1 MKTPPIKLLMLFILQ
16 AVTAATTQAQESIL
30 PYTSNAYV
38 ERLVAVA
45 KKNYP
50 EVMARQYQT
59 AIAKNNITK
68 TNVGWLDAF
77 SVSYY
82 YRPTQGAV
90 DIVNPNIFNGYQ
102 LGFSLNLG
110 AILQKPFATKEAKAQ
125 YRVAQLEEKQYNLT
139 LTALV
144 KARYFAYLEQLG
156 NLKLR
161 TRAYTD
167 AEALVKQLRN
177 KFEKNEVTFDDYQR
191 ALIQSTEQNQQIIH
205 AESGV
210 FTTKSSLEELI
221 GEKLEN
227 IK

>member
-1 MKTPPIKLLMLFILQ
+1 MKITQKKLLALIILHT
-16 AVTAATTQAQESIL
+16 VTIVTTQAQESIL
-30 PYTSNAYV
+30 PYSSTEYLN
-38 ERLVAVA
+38 RLVAVA

-50 EVMARQYQT
+50 EVVARGYQT

-110 AILQKPFATKEAKAQ
+110 SILQKPFVTKEAKIQ
-125 YRVAQLEEKQYNLT
+125 YKIAVLEENQYGLT

-144 KARYFAYLEQLG
+144 KTRYFAYLEQLG

-167 AEALVKQLRN
+167 AEALVKLLRN
-177 KFEKNEVTFDDYQR
+177 KFEKNEATFDDYQR

-210 FTTKSSLEELI
+210 FSTKAALEELL

>member
-1 MKTPPIKLLMLFILQ
+1 MKTTSIKLLMLIILIS
-16 AVTAATTQAQESIL
+16 VTGVTTQAQESIL
-30 PYTSNAYV
+30 PRTSNDYV

-50 EVMARQYQT
+50 EVTARQYQT

-125 YRVAQLEEKQYNLT
+125 YKVAQLEERQYNLT
-139 LTALV
+139 ITALV

-167 AEALVKQLRN
+167 AEALVKLLRN

-210 FTTKSSLEELI
+210 FTTKSALEELL

-227 IK
+227 IR

>member
-1 MKTPPIKLLMLFILQ
+1 MKITHKKLLALVVLHT
-16 AVTAATTQAQESIL
+16 VTIVTTQAQESIL
-30 PYTSNAYV
+30 PYSSNEYLN
-38 ERLVAVA
+38 RLVAVA

-50 EVMARQYQT
+50 EVTARGYQT

-110 AILQKPFATKEAKAQ
+110 SILQKPFVTKEAKTQ
-125 YRVAQLEEKQYNLT
+125 YKIAVLEEKQYGLT

-167 AEALVKQLRN
+167 AEALVKLLRN
-177 KFEKNEVTFDDYQR
+177 KFEKNEATFDDYQR

-210 FTTKSSLEELI
+210 FTTKSALEELL

>member
-1 MKTPPIKLLMLFILQ
+1 MKTRKINMLMLIVLF
-16 AVTAATTQAQESIL
+16 TTKTLTTKAQESIL
-30 PYTSNAYV
+30 PRVSYDYL
-38 ERLVAVA
+38 EKLVQVA

-50 EVMARQYQT
+50 EATARSYQT

-68 TNVGWLDAF
+68 TNVSWLDAF
-77 SVSYY
+77 NVSYY

-102 LGFSLNLG
+102 LGISLNLG
-110 AILQKPFATKEAKAQ
+110 TIIQKPFATKEAKVQ
-125 YRVAQLEEKQYNLT
+125 YKIAQLEEKQYGLT
-139 LTALV
+139 ITALV
-144 KARYFAYLEQLG
+144 KERYFAYLEQLG

-161 TRAYTD
+161 TKSYTD

-177 KFEKNEVTFDDYQR
+177 KFEKGEVAFDDYQR
-191 ALIQSTEQNQQIIH
+191 ALIQSTEQNKQIIH

-210 FTTKSSLEELI
+210 FTTKAALEELL

>member
-1 MKTPPIKLLMLFILQ
+1 MKTTSIKLLMPIILIS
-16 AVTAATTQAQESIL
+16 VTSVTTQAQESIL
-30 PYTSNAYV
+30 PRVSNDYV

-125 YRVAQLEEKQYNLT
+125 YKVAQLEEKQYGLT
-139 LTALV
+139 IAALV

-167 AEALVKQLRN
+167 AEALVKLLRN

-210 FTTKSSLEELI
+210 FTTKSALEELL

-227 IK
+227 VK

>member
-1 MKTPPIKLLMLFILQ
+1 MKTTPIKLLMLIILH
-16 AVTAATTQAQESIL
+16 TATVAATQAQESIL
-30 PYTSNAYV
+30 PRASNDYV

-45 KKNYP
+45 QKNYP
-50 EVMARQYQT
+50 EVTARQYQT

-102 LGFSLNLG
+102 LGVSLNLG

-125 YRVAQLEEKQYNLT
+125 YKVAQLEEKQYNLT
-139 LTALV
+139 ITALV

-167 AEALVKQLRN
+167 AEALVKLLRN

-210 FTTKSSLEELI
+210 FTTKSALEELL